1 MKGIKM
7 KSTQYFYQNLKAF
20 EDFRGLI
27 ESSNYQSMP
36 SDWYVVI
43 TDVKGSTKAIEAGRY
58 KDVNTVGVASIVLVQ
73 NAIKDL
79 EIPYVFGGD
88 GASMII
94 PPEHIEKVKS
104 ELKKLKNLSV
114 EHFDLELR
122 VGIVQIKELEPYN
135 VPIEVAKFKIFN
147 QKSVAFFKGG
157 GLTKAEEII
166 KDPNSNCELVVDS
179 KSIDVDLKGLSC
191 RWQPIPNKNG
201 YILSI
206 LIMTRNEDS
215 NSTYD
220 KIISELNHIFNGEI
234 EEANPV
240 NLDNMSYR
248 SFKQSYKDERRYHD
262 SAFSLSFIM
271 RVAEIFL
278 AVLIFKLN
286 IPPLIFNSKKYAHSM
301 KTHSD
306 YRKFDDMLRMVVDC
320 SEEQKN
326 KIEGFLEGLYQ
337 SGEVFYGTFA
347 SNNALMTCVVEDV
360 KDGEHIHFIDGGDG
374 GYALAA
380 KQLKAQIKKEKSEKQ

>member
-1 MKGIKM
+1 MA
-7 KSTQYFYQNLKAF
+7 STQYFYQDLQAF
-20 EDFRGLI
+20 DNFRGLI
-27 ESSNYQSMP
+27 DTSNYETIP
-36 SDWYVVI
+36 GDWYVVI
-43 TDVKGSTKAIEAGRY
+43 TDVKGSTQAIEAGRY
-58 KDVNTVGVASIVLVQ
+58 KDVNTIGVASIVLVQ
-73 NAIKDL
+73 NIIKELD
-79 EIPYVFGGD
+79 IPYVFGGD

-94 PPEHIEKVKS
+94 PPEHIDKIKE

-114 EHFDLELR
+114 EQFGLELR
-122 VGIVQIKELEPYN
+122 VGIVQVKELEPFN
-135 VPIEVAKFKIFN
+135 TPIEAAKFKIFN

-166 KDPNSNCELVVDS
+166 KNPNSKCELKVDH
-179 KSIDVDLKGLSC
+179 KQCDVDLKGLSC

-201 YILSI
+201 FILSI

-220 KIISELNHIFNGEI
+220 KIITELNKIFHGEI
-234 EEANPV
+234 DEANPV
-240 NLDNMSYR
+240 NLDKMSYR
-248 SFKQSYKDERRYHD
+248 SFKQCYQDERRYHG
-262 SAFSLSFIM
+262 SPWSFAFLI

-278 AVLIFKLN
+278 AVLIFKFN

-306 YRKFDDMLRMVVDC
+306 YRKFDDMLRMVLDC
-320 SEEQKN
+320 SEDQKN
-326 KIEGFLEGLYQ
+326 KIEDLLENLYQ
-337 SGEVFYGTFA
+337 SREIFYGTFA
-347 SNNALMTCVVEDV
+347 SNNALMTCVVEDI

-380 KQLKAQIKKEKSEKQ
+380 KQLKAQIKKGK